1 LKNLAVAI
9 TIGAAFK
16 GVSAFGS
23 AIKNTQKL
31 KEKIDELDEKRV
43 NLANKFNKSNK
54 AAIRL
59 NNTINKL
66 KRNLKGIN
74 VSLNISKEMDNFRK
88 EFRSNFLDKV
98 AVATTIVAPFK
109 VGIDFENEIA
119 KVKALSGATG
129 EEFKIFSEY
138 PIPQSVK
145 LCHLLYAT
153 LCGYSS

>member
-1 LKNLAVAI
+1 MKNLAVAI
-9 TIGAAFK
+9 AIGAAFK

-43 NLANKFNKSNK
+43 NLANKFNESNK

-88 EFRSNFLDKV
+88 ES
-98 AVATTIVAPFK
+98 
-109 VGIDFENEIA
+109 A
-119 KVKALSGATG
+119 KS
-129 EEFKIFSEY
+129 
-138 PIPQSVK
+138 
-145 LCHLLYAT
+145 H
-153 LCGYSS
+153 